1 MKKYDVVFLSPHFD
15 DAILSCGGLINKL
28 VLKNKKVLVVTVF
41 SEVSKKILNKDVA
54 RYVNLCGFDNSV
66 DLNRMRKKEDEAVLN
81 SLGVDHCWLG
91 IVEADYR
98 TKKSVPVYKNHK
110 QIRNKIND
118 TDDFL
123 KKTSLGI
130 EEVTDKHLKNGKGVI
145 YCPLGLGGH
154 ADHRIINQIGD
165 DLSKKWDL
173 MYWEDYPYVQYMGGQ
188 VDLRRAR
195 DKYVLSDMIDIR
207 DLVDKKKKLILGYNS
222 QIDQLFAYKD
232 MYLSGWEKYYKRI
245 LSKKNKKNLLHFVSD
260 ELNGGAKI
268 ANDYMENEFF
278 GLSGGRLMVYEQVP
292 VKIIGFGRRTRNFV
306 WSIANFY
313 RYLRLCVWKN
323 DIVICTSP
331 AFVIATFLIHMIG
344 QKKVKVWFYCHADR
358 SRPVP
363 KNVKSLIYWWI
374 CKYLELLSMVVVA
387 GVIVPSEDSKNI
399 AKVKYGNRVKRIMV
413 VKNGIDTDLFT
424 SGNLKL
430 TRKSIMYC
438 GRIDPNKG
446 LDKLI
451 KAWQL
456 LSLKGGLELVLVCQS
471 VEADNFEYFEELKR
485 IIGADKKIRFVFDS
499 PRSGLVDLY
508 RQSLCVVLPSG
519 VESFSLVLLETF
531 ACGSLFTG
539 QDVGE
544 IGTFLSKID
553 SELILRSCDPKD
565 IADKISYVLDM
576 EKNKRNN
583 ILSKSKRMLVR
594 YDWHKAGKK
603 VFGLF
608 DSSL

>member
-1 MKKYDVVFLSPHFD
+1 
-15 DAILSCGGLINKL
+15 
-28 VLKNKKVLVVTVF
+28 
-41 SEVSKKILNKDVA
+41 
-54 RYVNLCGFDNSV
+54 
-66 DLNRMRKKEDEAVLN
+66 
-81 SLGVDHCWLG
+81 
-91 IVEADYR
+91 
-98 TKKSVPVYKNHK
+98 
-110 QIRNKIND
+110 
-118 TDDFL
+118 
-123 KKTSLGI
+123 
-130 EEVTDKHLKNGKGVI
+130 
-145 YCPLGLGGH
+145 
-154 ADHRIINQIGD
+154 
-165 DLSKKWDL
+165 
-173 MYWEDYPYVQYMGGQ
+173 
-188 VDLRRAR
+188 
-195 DKYVLSDMIDIR
+195 
-207 DLVDKKKKLILGYNS
+207 
-222 QIDQLFAYKD
+222 
-232 MYLSGWEKYYKRI
+232 
-245 LSKKNKKNLLHFVSD
+245 
-260 ELNGGAKI
+260 
-268 ANDYMENEFF
+268 
-278 GLSGGRLMVYEQVP
+278 
-292 VKIIGFGRRTRNFV
+292 
-306 WSIANFY
+306 
-313 RYLRLCVWKN
+313 LCVWKN

-539 QDVGE
+539 QDVGV